1 MNQQKRKVVK
11 ISALGEVAQITAEQQ
26 REETRYRTQCAWFL
40 SKPTDWENKRTF
52 RLSMTM
58 IDRFSDFDPINIL
71 ATILFR
77 KLRSALY
84 TPTDIIQGDVYI
96 SNETEHEIVDFT
108 LEDFN
113 YILRKLPG

>member
-26 REETRYRTQCAWFL
+26 REETRHITQCAWFL
-40 SKPTDWENKRTF
+40 SKPTDWEQKRTF

-58 IDRFSDFDPINIL
+58 IDRISDFDPINIL

-77 KLRSALY
+77 KLRSSIY
-84 TPTDIIQGDVYI
+84 TPSDIIQGDVYI